1 MSGVT
6 FVFCMV
12 ISTSPAGRV
21 TELIMLFEAT
31 WADGVAVALGEAIP
45 EVTMVNCLVVRAEM
59 VAV

>member
-1 MSGVT
+1 MYVSGVT

-31 WADGVAVALGEAIP
+31 WADGVAVAL
-45 EVTMVNCLVVRAEM
+45 
-59 VAV
+59 